1 MSTTLY
7 MDENVNRAIT
17 AGWLG
22 YDNLW
27 VVDGAVIPEAIG
39 KNPSRTIAAVAERAA
54 DLVE

>member
-1 MSTTLY
+1 MG
-7 MDENVNRAIT
+7 DDPGVGVVDHRCRVF
-17 AGWLG
+17 G